1 MSNSVFGGGPKESKE
16 ILGQSLGESAVV
28 KGLEKDDEGYYL
40 IGSSA
45 DLREFANL
53 ANRNEPKAKGKLI
66 RDIKLNGGSV
76 IDDGDLKNKDNLEK
90 WTPIGC

>member
-53 ANRNEPKAKGKLI
+53 ANRNEPKAKGQLI

-76 IDDGDLKNKDNLEK
+76 IDDGDLKNKDTLEK